1 MIDSMADEIPTREL
15 DGRTLIHEPKQE
27 RDRFYLKGV
36 HTLPVGTVLFHEGH
50 TFRVVAHRLS
60 YDEPLLLILDV
71 EMTGPYMH
79 SVDLSLE
86 SAHPGR

>member
-1 MIDSMADEIPTREL
+1 MADETPTREL

-36 HTLPVGTVLFHEGH
+36 HTLPVGTHLFHEGH
-50 TFRVVAHRLS
+50 TFRVIGQRLS

-71 EMTGPYMH
+71 EMTGPHMR
-79 SVDLSLE
+79 SVDMAVAS
-86 SAHPGR
+86 SRRGGR